1 MSKTRLVFAGTP
13 EFAIPC
19 LNALAS
25 CDVDLLAVYTQPD
38 RPAGRGKKIRSSAVK
53 NAAIPLGLNI
63 CQPESLCD
71 KSEHEKLRS
80 FQPDVMVVAAYGQI
94 LSPEMLQIPTLGC
107 INLHASLL
115 PRWRGAAPIHRAIQA
130 GDTETGVTLMQMSK
144 GCDTGDMLASVRTPI
159 LVTDTTASLHDRLA
173 GLAAEMLVERLE
185 DLLAGKLV
193 AVPQDPAGVTHAAK
207 ISRQDAKIEWNDDAQ
222 VIERSVRAFTPWP
235 GAWCPMN
242 EIELKIWQVR
252 VEPLVHSA
260 KPGQVIHIDDSGIC
274 VACGQN
280 SLRIS
285 ELQRPGS
292 RRMSAV
298 EFLRGSDL
306 EVGSHF
312 KSPSAH

>member
-1 MSKTRLVFAGTP
+1 LSKTRLVFAGTP

>member
-1 MSKTRLVFAGTP
+1 M
-13 EFAIPC
+13 
-19 LNALAS
+19 
-25 CDVDLLAVYTQPD
+25 DLLAVYTQPD